1 MVLPQFLLKRTE
13 AIAFKISRKASVKQ
27 FARPMDE
34 PDNFYIHLVLFA
46 VSIKQC

>member
-1 MVLPQFLLKRTE
+1 MVLPQFLLRRTE

-34 PDNFYIHLVLFA
+34 PDNFYIHLFA